1 MYFYIANFAACK
13 TAATKSQPVGT
24 SETTV
29 LSSTET

>member
-1 MYFYIANFAACK
+1 MQD